1 MKKII
6 CIIVVVLMVASVVYA
21 QKAKKAGIT
30 AKDLPAL
37 KGTYAGMLSFGDFE
51 GGGTSACT
59 LEILNDAVPVKA
71 KLTISSVP
79 QVVASAM
86 GLSTTPEPMAND
98 EGVITTQGTIM
109 FAGAAKNWLEV
120 SKSGEK
126 KVKVY
131 YYFRGLKG
139 DGTLTKK

>member
-6 CIIVVVLMVASVVYA
+6 CIIAVVLLIASVVYS

-37 KGTYAGMLSFGDFE
+37 KGTYTGMLSWGEFE

-59 LEILNDAVPVKA
+59 LEILNDAVPIKG
-71 KLTISSVP
+71 KLTISQVP
-79 QVVASAM
+79 QVIASAI
-86 GLSTTPEPMAND
+86 GLSTTPEPMTSED
-98 EGVITTQGTIM
+98 GVLTTQGTIM

>member
-6 CIIVVVLMVASVVYA
+6 CIMVVVLMVVSVAYA

-30 AKDLPAL
+30 AKDLAAL
-37 KGTYAGMLSFGDFE
+37 KGTYTGMLSFGDFE

-59 LEILNDAVPVKA
+59 LEILNDTVPVKG

-79 QVVASAM
+79 QVVASSM
-86 GLSTTPEPMAND
+86 GLSTTPEPMTND
-98 EGVITTQGTIM
+98 EGTLTTQGTIM

-120 SKSGEK
+120 AKAGDK

>member
-37 KGTYAGMLSFGDFE
+37 KGTYTGMLSFGDFE

-59 LEILNDAVPVKA
+59 LEILNDTVPVKG

-79 QVVASAM
+79 QVVASSM
-86 GLSTTPEPMAND
+86 GLSTTPEPMTSD
-98 EGVITTQGTIM
+98 EGTLTTQGTIM

-120 SKSGEK
+120 SKSGDK
-126 KVKVY
+126 KVRVY

>member
-6 CIIVVVLMVASVVYA
+6 CIIAVVLLIASVVYA

-37 KGTYAGMLSFGDFE
+37 KGTYAGMLSWGEFE

-59 LEILNDAVPVKA
+59 LEILNDAVPIKG
-71 KLTISSVP
+71 KLTVSQVP
-79 QVVASAM
+79 QVIASSI
-86 GLSTTPEPMAND
+86 GLSTTPEPMTSE
-98 EGVITTQGTIM
+98 EGVLTTQGTIM

>member
-6 CIIVVVLMVASVVYA
+6 CLIVVVLMVASVVYA

-30 AKDLPAL
+30 AKDLAAM
-37 KGTYAGMLSFGDFE
+37 KGTYTGMLSFGDFE

-59 LEILNDAVPVKA
+59 LEILNDAVPVKG

-79 QVVASAM
+79 QVVASSM
-86 GLSTTPEPMAND
+86 GLSTTPEPMTSD
-98 EGVITTQGTIM
+98 EGTLTTQGTIM

-120 SKSGEK
+120 SKSGDK
-126 KVKVY
+126 KVRVY

>member
-6 CIIVVVLMVASVVYA
+6 CIIAVVLMIASVVYA
-21 QKAKKAGIT
+21 QKKAGIT
-30 AKDLPAL
+30 AKDLPAM
-37 KGTYAGMLSFGDFE
+37 KGTYSGSISFGTFE
-51 GGGTSACT
+51 GGGSSACT
-59 LEILNDAVPVKA
+59 LEILNDAVPIKG

-79 QVVASAM
+79 KVVADTV
-86 GLSTTPEPMAND
+86 GISTTPEPMTSE
-98 EGVITTQGTIM
+98 EGVLTTQGTIM

-126 KVKVY
+126 KVRVY

-139 DGTLTKK
+139 EGSLTKK

>member
-6 CIIVVVLMVASVVYA
+6 CIVAVVLMIASVVYA
-21 QKAKKAGIT
+21 QKKAGIT
-30 AKDLPAL
+30 AKDLPAM
-37 KGTYAGMLSFGDFE
+37 KGTYSGSISFGTFE
-51 GGGTSACT
+51 GGGSSACT
-59 LEILNDAVPVKA
+59 LEILNDAVPIKG

-79 QVVASAM
+79 KVVADTV
-86 GLSTTPEPMAND
+86 GISTTPEPMTSE
-98 EGVITTQGTIM
+98 EGVLTTQGTIM

-126 KVKVY
+126 KVRVY

-139 DGTLTKK
+139 EGSLTKK

>member
-6 CIIVVVLMVASVVYA
+6 CLVAVVLMVASVAYA
-21 QKAKKAGIT
+21 QKKAGIT
-30 AKDLPAL
+30 AKDLPAM
-37 KGTYAGMLSFGDFE
+37 KGTYTGMLSWGTFE
-51 GGGTSACT
+51 GGGSSACT
-59 LEILNDAVPVKA
+59 LEILNDAVPVKG
-71 KLTISSVP
+71 KLKISSVP
-79 QVVASAM
+79 KTVSELV
-86 GLSTTPEPMAND
+86 GISTTPEPLTSDDGA
-98 EGVITTQGTIM
+98 ITTQGTIM

-120 SKSGEK
+120 SKAGDK